1 MFDNAQSG
9 DEKVTQIL
17 GECAMVYATKIHGPK
32 IVCVYL
38 PAQIIYVLLFIIF
51 DVLIFIYYSQMWC
64 TSTWDLLHSVKMMGI
79 AKCTE
84 GLKALPWSVYLDRVL
99 ARVIIRSR
107 SVLLITLSGNFMAS
121 EKLHGK
127 CSMCAHCLLSRRH

>member
-51 DVLIFIYYSQMWC
+51 DILIFIYYSQMWC

-84 GLKALPWSVYLDRVL
+84 GLKALPWSVYLQFLNSVWL
-99 ARVIIRSR
+99 
-107 SVLLITLSGNFMAS
+107 VLLLPLLGEEIEGQGI
-121 EKLHGK
+121 GK
-127 CSMCAHCLLSRRH
+127 SHH